1 MLPVKF
7 RIVFCFNKI
16 SLVLILPVFD
26 YADNLRFKIMLFDID
41 ETIRKRAKTPHELS
55 MLNLVGC
62 HLIAAPASIVL
73 DVGMMG
79 FLIPLAL
86 SLMVIGFIWFQAG
99 KTLARDPWFVA
110 AHWRLSANRTRI
122 LMVGYTISA
131 VILGMAMMA
140 TSGSSKGEIMM
151 VAISRVA
158 VVPTLLTVMVCFVL
172 ESGSIYQAGRGE
184 VPGGIVKRMPP
195 PEDLTV
201 IQDSKPTVA
210 ES

>member
-1 MLPVKF
+1 M
-7 RIVFCFNKI
+7 I
-16 SLVLILPVFD
+16 FD
-26 YADNLRFKIMLFDID
+26 VD

-73 DVGMMG
+73 DVGLLG

-86 SLMVIGFIWFQAG
+86 SLLMIGFIWYRAVS
-99 KTLARDPWFVA
+99 AVANDDWFVA

-122 LMVGYTISA
+122 LMVGYAISA
-131 VILGMAMMA
+131 VILGMAMLA

-184 VPGGIVKRMPP
+184 VPDGITKRMPP

-201 IQDSKPTVA
+201 IEDAAQEVA
-210 ES
+210 DNG

>member
-1 MLPVKF
+1 
-7 RIVFCFNKI
+7 
-16 SLVLILPVFD
+16 
-26 YADNLRFKIMLFDID
+26 MLFDID
-41 ETIRKRAKTPHELS
+41 EAIRKRAKTPHELS

-73 DVGMMG
+73 DVGLLG

-86 SLMVIGFIWFQAG
+86 SLAVIAFIWLKAG
-99 KTLARDPWFVA
+99 SSMKGDPWFVA

-122 LMVGYTISA
+122 LMVGYAISA

-140 TSGSSKGEIMM
+140 TSGSSKGDIMM

-184 VPGGIVKRMPP
+184 VPDGITKRMPP
-195 PEDLTV
+195 PDDLPV
-201 IQDSKPTVA
+201 IEKQVNSVA
-210 ES
+210 EGG

>member
-1 MLPVKF
+1 MQ
-7 RIVFCFNKI
+7 
-16 SLVLILPVFD
+16 FD
-26 YADNLRFKIMLFDID
+26 VD
-41 ETIRKRAKTPHELS
+41 EAIRKRAKTPHELS

-73 DVGMMG
+73 DVGLMG

-86 SLMVIGFIWFQAG
+86 SLLVISFIWFKAG
-99 KTLARDPWFVA
+99 QTRQQDPWFVA

-158 VVPTLLTVMVCFVL
+158 VVPTLLTVMICFVL

-184 VPGGIVKRMPP
+184 VPDGIVKRMPP
-195 PEDLTV
+195 PDDLPV
-201 IQDSKPTVA
+201 IQNAKPSVA

>member
-1 MLPVKF
+1 
-7 RIVFCFNKI
+7 
-16 SLVLILPVFD
+16 
-26 YADNLRFKIMLFDID
+26 MLFDID
-41 ETIRKRAKTPHELS
+41 EASRKRAKTPHELS

-73 DVGMMG
+73 DVGLMG
-79 FLIPLAL
+79 FLIPLVL
-86 SLMVIGFIWFQAG
+86 SLMVIGFIWFKAG
-99 KTLARDPWFVA
+99 KSLNHDPWFVA

-122 LMVGYTISA
+122 LMVGYAISA

-140 TSGSSKGEIMM
+140 TSGSSKGDIMM

-158 VVPTLLTVMVCFVL
+158 VVPTLLTVMICFVL

-184 VPGGIVKRMPP
+184 VPDTLVKRMSP

-201 IQDSKPTVA
+201 IQDTKPSVA